1 MLKGVRP
8 FGKGG
13 VPRRFPMKVRDSY
26 QTCIQRQRMALRAV
40 RFRNG
45 VPVIDTRLDVA
56 GRDRLGYGER
66 AIVASARRRR
76 CDVHKWGC
84 MNGRSGLL
92 IVLLAFLALA
102 PAAAWSCD
110 DGADGGG
117 SARAECGQ
125 SVHAAAVDARDAN
138 APRYLFWQVS
148 APGATLYLFGS
159 IHFGRAD
166 MYPLSR
172 AVERAFG
179 AADALVV
186 EANIAAA
193 DPGQTGQWMAAQAI
207 YQDGSTLDQKLAPA
221 TWQRLTK
228 TAADLGMPTQLLSR
242 QRPWLVSLTLSAL
255 AMQRYGYGDELGIDN
270 HFLQAAGGKAIIEL
284 ESVQQQLGFFD
295 GFSEQEQEAMLVQ
308 TLDDIARGPELLQ
321 KTVNAWRAGADGELD
336 SLLNDAFRGDAA
348 SRRLYRVL
356 IVDRNAAMT
365 AKLTALLKRGG
376 TYFVVVGAA
385 HLVGEQGIVSQLRER
400 GYRIGRP

>member
-1 MLKGVRP
+1 MKG
-8 FGKGG
+8 
-13 VPRRFPMKVRDSY
+13 
-26 QTCIQRQRMALRAV
+26 
-40 RFRNG
+40 
-45 VPVIDTRLDVA
+45 
-56 GRDRLGYGER
+56 RLGFR
-66 AIVASARRRR
+66 
-76 CDVHKWGC
+76 
-84 MNGRSGLL
+84 
-92 IVLLAFLALA
+92 IVLLALLTLA

-110 DGADGGG
+110 TGPDGAA

-125 SVHAAAVDARDAN
+125 FVRAAAVDARDAN

-159 IHFGRAD
+159 IHFGSAD

-179 AADALVV
+179 ASDALVV

-193 DPGQTGQWMAAQAI
+193 DPEQTAQWMAAQAM

-228 TAADLGMPTQLLSR
+228 TATDLGMPTQLLSR

-255 AMQRYGYGDELGIDN
+255 AMQRYGYSDELGIDN

-284 ESVQQQLGFFD
+284 ESIQQQLAFFD

-321 KTVNAWRAGADGELD
+321 KTANAWRAGADSELD
-336 SLLNDAFRGDAA
+336 SLLNDAFRSDAA
-348 SRRLYRVL
+348 ARRLYRVL

-365 AKLTALLKRGG
+365 AKLAALLKRGG

-385 HLVGEQGIVSQLRER
+385 HLVGDQGIVSQLRER